1 MPLVIAI
8 RRVHRMRRAGLRWP
22 EGQAALDALAART
35 ESARHVAVFLHPHL
49 HAPMTCGVRRPAIGL
64 PADAVEWPLA
74 DLQRALV
81 HELEHVR
88 RMDWAAHILARA
100 ACAAYWFHPL
110 AWTAWRRLCLE
121 SERACDDAV
130 VRQADGAAYAQQ
142 LLWLARRLSNRPVPM
157 LSMAAPSSLST
168 RVRAVLDTAQAR
180 GRAGALPLVVIAAG
194 AMTLVTAI
202 SPLQATPRP
211 QSSSP
216 ASMPAD
222 PALRFPVASVR
233 PADPSDRSRGFGYT
247 LETGRLNLRNQTLRT
262 MIGVAFSEPF
272 GLFFPDERISGGPEW
287 LNDERFTIQARAE
300 RPVSNAEMG
309 ALLRALLR
317 DRFALRVRTE
327 TREQPIYALVIA
339 RTERG
344 LGPELRPAVKDCAA
358 GGRCGIGGAAGRYE
372 LTGATMPLLAALLGE
387 ALGRPVVDRTG
398 LDGSFEGRLTFAPP
412 LEAGGALGEPASGAA
427 AADPGPSIFT
437 ALEEQFGLELQSE
450 RGPVEYL
457 VIESADRP
465 TPNDA
470 PETPAREA
478 AGTAP
483 QAGAAGASFDV
494 ASIRRN
500 TSNEALVRGVEIQP
514 GGRVVALNT
523 PVSFLIAAA
532 YGIPIGR
539 LEGGPSWMQVD
550 RYDLDARGEPAA
562 SQDVVR
568 ARLRSLLAE
577 RFALAAHAETRE
589 RRIYLLSRATGG
601 AIARPGLRASGPEC
615 ADIRAPAHVP
625 APPPAPPGPAGG
637 ATPLTLPGS
646 EAPRCPRMFFPGFI
660 AARQIT
666 LADLAGSLGNFVRR
680 PVHDR
685 TGLAGSFDVD
695 LTFSMDGGPPGARPP
710 AADGHAPSIF
720 AAVQE
725 QLGLKLEPAVGPVT
739 VLVVDRIQR
748 PTEN

>member
-1 MPLVIAI
+1 MDSAMPVLSLLGKVTLVLALALLAVSAARRTRAALRASILTAAFAAVALLPLAALVVPVRAVAVPVAAEPLSFVFFDESPVAAAADAGRGDVPGAPGPASAWPLPSPGTALRAGWMAGTVAFAIPLVIAI

-22 EGQAALDALAART
+22 DGQAALDALADQTHIARP
-35 ESARHVAVFLHPHL
+35 VAIFLHPHL
-49 HAPMTCGVRRPAIGL
+49 DAPMTCGVRRPAIGL
-64 PADAVEWPLA
+64 PADAVDWPLA

-88 RMDWAAHILARA
+88 RMDWAVHMLARA

-110 AWTAWRRLCLE
+110 AWMAWRRLCLE

-180 GRAGALPLVVIAAG
+180 GRAGALSLLAVAAG
-194 AMTLVTAI
+194 AMALVTAI

-222 PALRFPVASVR
+222 PTLRFPVASVR

-339 RTERG
+339 RQDRG

-358 GGRCGIGGAAGRYE
+358 GGRCGIGGGAGRYE
-372 LTGATMPLLAALLGE
+372 LAGATMPLLAALLGE

-412 LEAGGALGEPASGAA
+412 LEAAGALGEPTSGAA

-437 ALEEQFGLELQSE
+437 ALEEQFGLKLQSE

-470 PETPAREA
+470 PDTPARDA
-478 AGTAP
+478 AGAAP

-500 TSNEALVRGVEIQP
+500 ASNEALVRG
-514 GGRVVALNT
+514 
-523 PVSFLIAAA
+523 
-532 YGIPIGR
+532 
-539 LEGGPSWMQVD
+539 
-550 RYDLDARGEPAA
+550 
-562 SQDVVR
+562 
-568 ARLRSLLAE
+568 
-577 RFALAAHAETRE
+577 
-589 RRIYLLSRATGG
+589 
-601 AIARPGLRASGPEC
+601 
-615 ADIRAPAHVP
+615 
-625 APPPAPPGPAGG
+625 
-637 ATPLTLPGS
+637 
-646 EAPRCPRMFFPGFI
+646 
-660 AARQIT
+660 
-666 LADLAGSLGNFVRR
+666 
-680 PVHDR
+680 
-685 TGLAGSFDVD
+685 
-695 LTFSMDGGPPGARPP
+695 
-710 AADGHAPSIF
+710 GHAPSIF
-720 AAVQE
+720 TAIQE

-748 PTEN
+748 PTRTEGRT